1 MGQAN
6 VNKIRNLPMAGMILG
21 FCFIVGMY
29 FAVRGELHLLA
40 TILGSIGALVLIAAV
55 AGYFIAGAIS
65 MRSAVFICCP
75 ACHAQIRVMG
85 SKDFCLRCHI
95 PLRLNE
101 DGRWEAAATTTK

>member
-29 FAVRGELHLLA
+29 FAVRSQLRLLA
-40 TILGSIGALVLIAAV
+40 TVLGSIGALVLIVAV

-65 MRSAVFICCP
+65 MRSAVFIRCP

-85 SKDFCLRCHI
+85 SKDFCLHCHV
-95 PLRLNE
+95 PLQLNE
-101 DGRWEAAATTTK
+101 NGRWETIATTTK